1 MNFTTKIEEV
11 YKFLEANKNLA
22 YTIDELVTRV
32 PFARNSDQRP
42 KYIRQTVRNA
52 LKILVFAKLVKLE
65 QVKSGE
71 ASQTYYS
78 FKKKG
83 DPEVA
88 YESFEI
94 NRVRQWKSFTDD
106 DVDYLLKRK
115 GLKPPNNGHKQKGD
129 TNG

>member
-71 ASQTYYS
+71 TVQAYYMFS
-78 FKKKG
+78 KQG
-83 DPEVA
+83 DPERA
-88 YESFEI
+88 YRLYETDK
-94 NRVRQWKSFTDD
+94 VKGWKSFTDD
-106 DVDYLLKRK
+106 DIDYMLKLK
-115 GLKPPNNGHKQKGD
+115 GLKTFKNNGENK
-129 TNG
+129 NE